1 MKHDAA
7 KEEVLQKGNFWHF
20 GNAFSCSAGSE
31 SSMTFSPSLPKFDR
45 MTQGEGIPMNL
56 KVKGVLCT
64 GLSQSQHWGIVYSW
78 ELLQLPAGLLKSLWM
93 KKEPALHMGWG
104 IARHLSGYQGTERR
118 KQSCQLSRIKM
129 NWELVV
135 SPLKSPI
142 TWSFISHLCCL
153 KKKQHTTQNSSC
165 WLKPRH
171 FACLQTKVFICPPS
185 QLHSTAVLST
195 QCFNLTVPFLTQ
207 RGWAAERQGFSPLE
221 QNSVFL
227 SLCSLITRPK
237 HLCSKHSPGDHFA
250 LHSKKPLM
258 FYYSGGHEQ

>member
-31 SSMTFSPSLPKFDR
+31 SSMTFSPSLPKLDR

-64 GLSQSQHWGIVYSW
+64 GLSQSQHWGIVYSR

-93 KKEPALHMGWG
+93 KKEPALHMGRG

-153 KKKQHTTQNSSC
+153 KKKKTHHPKLKLLVKAQALSLSADQGVYLSPIPTSLNSSAEHPMFSSHC
-165 WLKPRH
+165 
-171 FACLQTKVFICPPS
+171 AIS
-185 QLHSTAVLST
+185 HSERLSCRKTRFLST
-195 QCFNLTVPFLTQ
+195 GTEFSFSKFVLFNHQAKTLV
-207 RGWAAERQGFSPLE
+207 
-221 QNSVFL
+221 
-227 SLCSLITRPK
+227 
-237 HLCSKHSPGDHFA
+237 
-250 LHSKKPLM
+250 
-258 FYYSGGHEQ
+258 